1 MSRYRKPDDEEAVNS
16 VDPEGIKRGEYKK
29 MDTYDFVRRDIE
41 RFITHPEEAVIC
53 PELLKSKDVKPP
65 PDFVRNVWGSAAG
78 VGSGDFHIYRGIR
91 RREYARLESIENAAE
106 EERLNREFQEKQ
118 RILDEIA
125 AAKTAKKRQKRQKK
139 KSKRLD
145 SNYRYLL

>member
-1 MSRYRKPDDEEAVNS
+1 MLSRLRISFEMCGVKLFS
-16 VDPEGIKRGEYKK
+16 VSDRSS
-29 MDTYDFVRRDIE
+29 T
-41 RFITHPEEAVIC
+41 
-53 PELLKSKDVKPP
+53 
-65 PDFVRNVWGSAAG
+65 GSAAG

-118 RILDEIA
+118 RMLDEIS

-139 KSKRLD
+139 KSKRVD
-145 SNYRYLL
+145 KTGKIKSDESHTP